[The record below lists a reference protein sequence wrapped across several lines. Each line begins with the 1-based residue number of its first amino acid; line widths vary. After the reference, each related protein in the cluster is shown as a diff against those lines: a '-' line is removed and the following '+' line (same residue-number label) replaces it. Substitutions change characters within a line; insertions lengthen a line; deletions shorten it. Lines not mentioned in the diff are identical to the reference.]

1 MLTPAFFAS
10 LERHDA
16 ASRTD
21 GRSQLTDEQWF
32 LMEDLFDWQPPTRAG
47 GRPVI
52 PPRAVL
58 EALLWML
65 RNGGPWK
72 DLPEY
77 FPSEATC
84 RRRLREW
91 TEKRILTEVWSRL
104 VELSD
109 ELGDVNWKQLIAD
122 GTFCRAKKGG
132 IWWESAAREKAQ
144 RLSCSWTATA
154 RRWAS

>member
-1 MLTPAFFAS
+1 MLTPAWYPS

-21 GRSQLTDEQWF
+21 VPAQLTDEQWF
-32 LMEDLFDWQPPTRAG
+32 LIEDLFEWTPPTRAG
-47 GRPVI
+47 GRPPI

-65 RNGGPWK
+65 RNGGPWNN
-72 DLPEY
+72 LPKC
-77 FPSEATC
+77 FPSESTC
-84 RRRLREW
+84 RRRLHEW
-91 TEKRILTEVWSRL
+91 TEAGMLSEVWSRL

-109 ELGDVNWKQLIAD
+109 ELGQVDWDQLIAD

-132 IWWESAAREKAQ
+132 LSWESAARGKA
-144 RLSCSWTATA
+144 RRPSCSWTTTA
-154 RRWAS
+154 RRWVS

>member
-1 MLTPAFFAS
+1 MLTPACFPS
-10 LERHDA
+10 LERHDT

-21 GRSQLTDEQWF
+21 DRSQLTEDQWF
-32 LMEDLFDWQPPTRAG
+32 LIQDLFDWRSPTRVG
-47 GRPVI
+47 GRPMI

-72 DLPEY
+72 DLPES

-91 TEKRILTEVWSRL
+91 TEKGILTEVWSRL
-104 VELSD
+104 VEFRD
-109 ELGDVNWKQLIAD
+109 ALGGVDWKQLIAD

-132 IWWESAAREKAQ
+132 IWSESAVREKGQ
-144 RLSCSWTATA
+144 RLSSSWTVTA

>member
-1 MLTPAFFAS
+1 MLTPAFYPS

-21 GRSQLTDEQWF
+21 DRSQLTDDQWF
-32 LMEDLFDWQPPTRAG
+32 LIEDLFDWQPPTRAG
-47 GRPVI
+47 GRPPI

-58 EALLWML
+58 DALLWML

-72 DLPEY
+72 DLPKC
-77 FPSEATC
+77 FPSESTC

-91 TEKRILTEVWSRL
+91 TETGILTEVWSRL

-109 ELGDVNWKQLIAD
+109 ELGLIEWDQLIAD
-122 GTFCRAKKGG
+122 GTFCRAKKGVK
-132 IWWESAAREKAQ
+132 WSAKVERELA
-144 RLSCSWTATA
+144 LTF
-154 RRWAS
+154 

>member
-1 MLTPAFFAS
+1 MLTPAFFPS

-21 GRSQLTDEQWF
+21 DRSQLTDVQWF
-32 LMEDLFDWQPPTRAG
+32 LIEDLFDWQPPTRAG
-47 GRPVI
+47 GRPTI

-58 EALLWML
+58 EALFWML

-91 TEKRILTEVWSRL
+91 TEKGILTEVWSRL

-109 ELGDVNWKQLIAD
+109 ELGWVNWKQLIAD

-132 IWWESAAREKAQ
+132 IWWESAAREKAPQ
-144 RLSCSWTATA
+144 LSCSWTATA